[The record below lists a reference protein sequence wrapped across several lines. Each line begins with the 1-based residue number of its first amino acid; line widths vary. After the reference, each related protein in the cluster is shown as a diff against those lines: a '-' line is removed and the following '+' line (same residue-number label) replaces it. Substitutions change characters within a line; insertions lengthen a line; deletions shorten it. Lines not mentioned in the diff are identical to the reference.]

1 MSDPLRVRD
10 YMRTD
15 PHTIG
20 ENAEIM
26 SAVKQLVDKQISGLP
41 VLDANG
47 VLVGILTERDC
58 IAVALQSG
66 YFDESG
72 GSVKNFMSAPV
83 RTIRPDDSLM
93 DLASDF
99 AKISFRRLPVVD
111 NGRLVG
117 LISRRDVL
125 RALSSGSWFATPS
138 Q

>member
-1 MSDPLRVRD
+1 MTNPLRVRD
-10 YMRTD
+10 FMCVD
-15 PHTIG
+15 PNTI
-20 ENAEIM
+20 EQDAEIM
-26 SAVKQLVDKQISGLP
+26 SAVQQLVDKQISGLP

-47 VLVGILTERDC
+47 ELVGILTERDC

-83 RTIRPDDSLM
+83 RTIDPDDSLM
-93 DLASDF
+93 DLAQTF
-99 AKISFRRLPVVD
+99 AKLSYRRLPVVK

-125 RALSSGSWFATPS
+125 RALTGGNWFLTPS
-138 Q
+138 